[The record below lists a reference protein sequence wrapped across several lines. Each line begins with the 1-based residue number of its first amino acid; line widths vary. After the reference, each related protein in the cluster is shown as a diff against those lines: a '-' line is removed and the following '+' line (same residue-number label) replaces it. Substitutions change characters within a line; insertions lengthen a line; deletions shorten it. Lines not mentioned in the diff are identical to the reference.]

1 MLKNIAVALTDRVSV
16 FELGVVCEVFG
27 IDRTDVGV
35 PAFDFA
41 VCATGGTPVR
51 TGSGFTIDTPY
62 RIDRLAEADLICVPA
77 WNDIDEVPSPELVDA
92 LRAAVDRGAR
102 VMSVCSGAF
111 VLAAAGLLDGRCATT
126 HWKYTRQLSER
137 YPLIDV
143 DPNVLYVDAGA
154 VLTSAGTAAGID
166 LCLYMVREEF
176 GSAVANTIARR
187 MVIPPHREGGQAQ
200 YIETPIVEHDRG
212 DDLSRVLAWAQAH
225 LDQPLQVEDL
235 ARRAHMSNRTFA
247 RRFTDVTGTTPHR
260 WLSLQRLL
268 RAQHLL
274 EESDHDVE
282 EVARQAGFG
291 SATTLRQHFGRW
303 RGTSPVS
310 YRRSFRAG
318 TAA

>member
-1 MLKNIAVALTDRVSV
+1 MLKNVVAAIADGVSV
-16 FELGVVCEVFG
+16 FELGVACEVFG
-27 IDRTDVGV
+27 IDRSADGV
-35 PAFDFA
+35 PKFDFA
-41 VCATGGTPVR
+41 VAAVTEPPLM
-51 TGSGFTIDTPY
+51 SEAGFTIDTPY
-62 RIDRLAEADLICVPA
+62 RLDRLAEADLVIIPA
-77 WNDIDEVPSPELVDA
+77 WNDIDQDPPEDMLEA

-102 VMSVCSGAF
+102 VMSVCSAAF
-111 VLAAAGLLDGRCATT
+111 VLAAAGLLDGRRATT
-126 HWKYTRQLSER
+126 HWRFTRQLAER

-143 DPNVLYVDAGA
+143 DPNVLYVDAGE

-166 LCLYMVREEF
+166 LCLYLVREEF

-187 MVIPPHREGGQAQ
+187 MVVPPHRDGGQAQ
-200 YIETPIVEHDRG
+200 YIETPIVEHLRG
-212 DDLSRVLAWAQAH
+212 DDLSRVLAWAQGH
-225 LDQPLQVEDL
+225 LDRPLQVEDL
-235 ARRAHMSNRTFA
+235 AHRAHMSSRTFA

-282 EVARQAGFG
+282 EVARLAGFG

-303 RGTSPVS
+303 RGTSPVL
-310 YRRSFRAG
+310 YRRSFRAS